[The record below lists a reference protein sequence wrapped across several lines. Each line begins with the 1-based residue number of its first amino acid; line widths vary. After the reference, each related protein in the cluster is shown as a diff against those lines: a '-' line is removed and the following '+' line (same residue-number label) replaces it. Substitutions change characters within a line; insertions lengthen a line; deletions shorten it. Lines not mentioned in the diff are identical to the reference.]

1 MSLSEGDRVFV
12 NRSQTDWQP
21 IEIVIAKVGRKWAYP
36 LDSRKC
42 WPGTRISVKT
52 LELDGS
58 RAYGRCYLSKE
69 QWQEICEKEA
79 EERAADAAWED
90 MKRKMREMWQRPAH
104 LDDSSRSINPIPRR
118 FRYVAGRFGGSAR
131 ASTRSTI
138 SSIDQSRSVT
148 PACIAG
154 VTRRVLWMRLKL

>member
-36 LDSRKC
+36 LDSRKY

-104 LDDSSRSINPIPRR
+104 LDEATIRHALSILFPDVSDTSRAASAALHERRPDPR
-118 FRYVAGRFGGSAR
+118 YP
-131 ASTRSTI
+131 RSTKA
-138 SSIDQSRSVT
+138 D
-148 PACIAG
+148 
-154 VTRRVLWMRLKL
+154 L